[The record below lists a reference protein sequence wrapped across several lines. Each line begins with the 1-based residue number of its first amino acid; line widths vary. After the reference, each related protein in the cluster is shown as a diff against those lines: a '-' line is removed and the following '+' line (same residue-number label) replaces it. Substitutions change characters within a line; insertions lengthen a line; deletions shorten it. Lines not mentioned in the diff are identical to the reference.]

1 MAKVHSISD
10 PNYVSTQYK
19 NASNLKARIRLHRK
33 FSTNPYGWQRW
44 LFDQFRFP
52 PQCQVLELAC
62 GAGSLWL
69 DNLDRIPP
77 GLEIILS
84 DFSAGM
90 VGQARSNLKDC
101 PSFRQF
107 AVIDAQSIPF
117 PNECF
122 DIVIAN
128 HMLYHIPNMGAAL
141 SDIKRVLIPG
151 GRFYASTI
159 GQNHLKELT
168 DLVIK
173 FDPQL
178 AAWGSIPVD
187 SFTLENGSTAMGDY
201 FSEVSLYR
209 YIDSLVVTE
218 VNPLV
223 DYILSGRIEVE
234 PAQRLGLEDFVEQ
247 ALQENGGEFR
257 ITKDSGVFEANKMTQ
272 AGSKGSNDHDKRY

>member
-1 MAKVHSISD
+1 MSKVHSISD
-10 PNYVSTQYK
+10 PGYVHTQYQ
-19 NASNLKARIRLHRK
+19 NASNLNARIRLHQK
-33 FSTNPYGWQRW
+33 FSTNPYRWQRW
-44 LFDQFRFP
+44 LFDQFRFL
-52 PQCQVLELAC
+52 PQCHVLELAC

-77 GLEIILS
+77 GLDIILS
-84 DFSAGM
+84 DLSAGM
-90 VGQARSNLKDC
+90 VAQACSNLKDC

-107 AVIDAQSIPF
+107 AVIDVQFIPF

-128 HMLYHIPNMGAAL
+128 HMLYHLPNMGVAL
-141 SDIKRVLIPG
+141 SEIKRVLTPG
-151 GRFYASTI
+151 GRFYTSTI
-159 GQNHLKELT
+159 GQNHLKELS

-178 AAWGSIPVD
+178 AAWGSISAD
-187 SFTLENGSTAMGDY
+187 SFTLENGSTAMEDN

-209 YIDSLVVTE
+209 YIDSLVVKE

-234 PAQRLGLEDFVEQ
+234 TAQRLELENFVEQ
-247 ALQENGGEFR
+247 ALQENGGKFR
-257 ITKDSGVFEANKMTQ
+257 ITKDSGVFEANNMIQ